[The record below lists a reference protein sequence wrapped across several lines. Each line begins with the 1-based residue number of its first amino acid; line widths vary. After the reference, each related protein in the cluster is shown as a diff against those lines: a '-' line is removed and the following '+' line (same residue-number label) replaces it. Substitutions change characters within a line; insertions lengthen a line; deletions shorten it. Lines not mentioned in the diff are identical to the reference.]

1 MQRSMAAGALS
12 MADVNTARAGFS
24 RAVNDTGQLATQAV
38 RARTEM
44 SMLTEAITKQDLS
57 FRQSMRVRSQFNN
70 ILREQ
75 YQLQRATAVQ
85 WTQSTNGRMTADL
98 IVPRTAT
105 AAMNAYTG
113 SIAANSRALITNI
126 GNMAAWSTA
135 ARVMQMRVGLA
146 SAAMVASSEAMIKWG
161 KNTQWAGRQLMVG
174 FTVPLMAFG
183 AVAGKAAYDVDA
195 AMTRIQKVYDT
206 TATSVAGKQREL
218 DMLRSESMNMAT
230 QVAKKY
236 GQAVKDTLD
245 IEAQLAA
252 TGLKGQELQ
261 QSTVAVTRA
270 ATLGELERQ
279 DAIKATISV
288 QSVYNEEWRKTG
300 GIAKNTAE
308 AFDYMNAMENATS
321 LSMQDFVEAIPRG
334 AGVLKGLG
342 VGLKEMGPLLVALKQ
357 QGISAAEGMNG
368 LRSSAQRLL
377 LITPQA
383 EEMWSKYLPNGGKLQ
398 SLVDSTEGQ
407 FIPTLQKMADAME
420 GLKPYQRQQILT
432 KVFNVYQN
440 NKMLAVLD
448 GLTNKTGQVATAFKV
463 MEKDAASN
471 ALTAQQELDRMA
483 ESASGK
489 FKRALEGLKAQMAEL
504 GEPFLEAASEIIGFI
519 SKLVDFFNAMPGP
532 LKKFFSYMVLFGA
545 IVGPIIM
552 LVGLFANLIGN
563 IFKLAGSVGV
573 LLSRFRPLTMEQR
586 AQQLLANQSSMA
598 WNNQARAAQALS
610 VQLGILQTQLER
622 TAIAQTNLVTG
633 RGITGFGP
641 TTPSTTVIGGIGPT
655 APPTTQRYQQTANGR
670 YRDVTTGRFVSAAE
684 ANAYA
689 QAQAAAARSSAQT
702 AANTAT
708 TQRNWGRIATSVGV
722 AGAGVAL
729 FAAAADDSGKIMNY
743 LTMALLSASLLGPML
758 VRAFRN
764 AGIAAAASNIATMF
778 GTGRRAG
785 SIAGR
790 GGVGRF
796 ASGLSA
802 ALPAAGRLGMLIAR
816 FAGPAGLLATGAYMA
831 FKLYGNMKK
840 GIETQKRINE
850 SAKDWSDILGF
861 VYSEAGQITDQ
872 EGKTQSTL
880 DAQVSK
886 LKEKN
891 KQLVKSLQLA
901 KAAGD
906 EEEAINL
913 AIAEGLKV
921 RNHGGSAGDAMN
933 AARLS
938 LRAAG
943 YKSEEIDEMVVKIK
957 AEVDFEDAK
966 STLDRQMEEFKTT
979 FNKVANNKFGQ
990 GTWEGLGRAFSGRG
1004 EINNNAAE
1012 RGKGMANEFW
1022 TGFQK
1027 ETDLAA
1033 RKNYFDKFYAQIAKE
1048 QKVAWGRLGNDNR
1061 EDLKKVGIESW
1072 EEFAEAYRDA
1082 QEQTPAEFRI
1092 KWGGGD
1098 AEQANKV
1105 MQALRGLGGETTRYA
1120 EKHIDAEK
1128 FIAREIAKKNNMSE
1142 EDIKNVHT
1150 LKDLYGQL
1158 DMATMTVA
1166 QAQDAYGRA
1175 MMQASYHMGNMS
1187 KKEKEAYTLKILN
1200 QYRVAAGLSKAK
1212 TSEQGFKDSV
1222 DKSTKSLLDN
1232 ADAAEEAAAS
1242 ADDWNGARQKAMS
1255 GAQDYVL
1262 QQADAAWQERADAEV
1277 NAIES
1282 RGQRREDALDAAAER
1297 QDARFDARQ
1306 EAADK
1311 RFDDRADAIDD
1322 KYDKLGEAADKKF
1335 DKRAKSLDAR
1345 WDNIM
1350 ERFDNRWETRLK
1362 KEEDAYNKKI
1372 ENIQKAIQAEEKAE
1386 EARQR
1391 IFEAEKTRLERMAQI
1406 ANSQIDFNVA
1416 VNTGNLDE
1424 AAKIA
1429 NNMQSTEA
1437 GWSLDD
1443 AAASSQDASDARKE
1457 KMEGQIDSLEK
1468 ARDKRLEDLKKI
1480 EEAEK
1485 KALEAKKQREQE
1497 ALQAERERYT
1507 KALQA
1512 QREHETK
1519 SLQMERERYNKA
1531 LQAERERYRKGVE
1544 AQKKAIQEQTQ
1555 RDVTAKRKE
1564 LERMKNTLELELLAI
1579 RASVPRNK
1587 KEYQKQIATIEEL
1600 YKKYGVNLKK
1610 QGNGWAN
1617 TVGDALTKH
1626 VKEASADI
1634 QNKIAWG
1641 TVGNKVTQSMVDGGF
1656 NLSTSQFMKW
1666 VTTGELPKNYKAPG
1680 KPKTRHT
1687 GGPVN
1692 GSSKYD
1698 NRGGRHWG
1706 AGMRRDES
1714 MMLLKNDEY
1723 VLNGKAHKAL
1733 GTKNLD
1739 KLNQSGGRY
1748 GIGGA
1753 SDGLGMLGVF
1763 AAGMEGMYEAAAEM
1777 AIQAAGNNAM
1787 GFGIDGMGIPGQ
1799 AGMYG
1804 GVKLNSE
1811 QMKNAATIIGVG
1823 KGMGATT
1830 SDLVVSIMTAM
1841 QESTLRN
1848 LRYGDRDSLGLF
1860 QQRPSQGW
1868 GTPEQILNP
1877 SYAARKFFEGLLA
1890 MKGRHKLSLTQQAQ
1904 AVQRSAFPDAY
1915 AKWQAMAQQV
1925 VAATG
1930 FQPFGGVGSGKKQRP
1945 VSSAVGRSYANHSN
1959 LPRGTDFNSPV
1970 GTPVRSA
1977 MNGIVTTSK
1986 DLRGPGG
1993 YYSYGKYIVIEG
2005 GGEKTVY
2012 AHLSDR
2018 NVGAG
2023 RQVRAG
2029 QLIGY
2034 TGNTGNSTGPHL
2046 HFETWRGG
2054 RTVSPGAFGIPGMKT
2069 GGFTLNDGLAM
2080 LHKNE
2085 TVLTAPL
2092 SEQLKSGIQ
2101 NIDQGVNNEYNVS
2114 ITFAGPVNSELD
2126 IERAVTKAINKR
2138 ESKLGRNRS
2147 IT

>member
-126 GNMAAWSTA
+126 GNMAEWSAA

-183 AVAGKAAYDVDA
+183 AVAGKAAYDVDS

-218 DMLRSESMNMAT
+218 DMLRSESMSMAT

-270 ATLGELERQ
+270 ATLGELDRQ

-288 QSVYNEEWRKTG
+288 QSVYNEEWKKTG

-321 LSMQDFVEAIPRG
+321 LSMQDFVDAIPRG

-383 EEMWSKYLPNGGKLQ
+383 EEMWSKYLPDGGKLQ

-463 MEKDAASN
+463 MEKDAAAN

-641 TTPSTTVIGGIGPT
+641 TTPSANVIGGIGPA

-702 AANTAT
+702 AANSTT

-743 LTMALLSASLLGPML
+743 LSMALLSASLLGPML

-764 AGIAAAASNIATMF
+764 AGIAAAASNVATMF
-778 GTGRRAG
+778 GTGARAG

-790 GGVGRF
+790 GGAGRL

-850 SAKDWSDILGF
+850 SAKDWADVLGF
-861 VYSEAGQITDQ
+861 VYSEAGQVTDQ

-906 EEEAINL
+906 EEKAINL

-921 RNHGGSAGDAMN
+921 RNHGGSAIDAMN
-933 AARLS
+933 AAKLS

-943 YKSEEIDEMVVKIK
+943 YKSQEIAEMVVKIK
-957 AEVDFEDAK
+957 AQVDFEDAK

-1012 RGKGMANEFW
+1012 KGKGMANEFW

-1027 ETDLAA
+1027 ETDLAS
-1033 RKNYFDKFYAQIAKE
+1033 RKNYFDKFYAQIARE

-1072 EEFAEAYRDA
+1072 EQFAEAYRDA
-1082 QEQTPAEFRI
+1082 QEQTPAEFRM
-1092 KWGGGD
+1092 KWGAGD
-1098 AEQANKV
+1098 QEQAQKV
-1105 MQALRGLGGETTRYA
+1105 LQALRGLGGETTRYA
-1120 EKHIDAEK
+1120 EKHIDAER

-1166 QAQDAYGRA
+1166 QAQDAYANA
-1175 MMQASYHMGNMS
+1175 MMQASYHMGDMS

-1200 QYRVAAGLSKAK
+1200 QYRVAADLSKAK

-1242 ADDWNGARQKAMS
+1242 ADDWNGARQKAFS

-1262 QQADAAWQERADAEV
+1262 QEADSIWQERADAEIQG
-1277 NAIES
+1277 IED

-1297 QDARFDARQ
+1297 QEKRFDNRQ

-1311 RFDDRADAIDD
+1311 RFDKRSKALD
-1322 KYDKLGEAADKKF
+1322 K
-1335 DKRAKSLDAR
+1335 R

-1350 ERFDNRWETRLK
+1350 ENFDNRWDTRLK
-1362 KEEDAYNKKI
+1362 KEEAAYNKKI
-1372 ENIQKAIQAEEKAE
+1372 DNIKKAIEAEEKAE
-1386 EARQR
+1386 EKRQK
-1391 IFEAEKTRLERMAQI
+1391 IFEAEKTRLERMAQM

-1443 AAASSQDASDARKE
+1443 AAASSQTASDARKE
-1457 KMEGQIDSLEK
+1457 KMEGQINSLEK

-1480 EEAEK
+1480 EEAER
-1485 KALEAKKQREQE
+1485 KALEAKKVREQE
-1497 ALQAERERYT
+1497 ALQAERERY
-1507 KALQA
+1507 
-1512 QREHETK
+1512 
-1519 SLQMERERYNKA
+1519 NKA
-1531 LQAERERYRKGVE
+1531 LEAERERYRKGIE
-1544 AQKKAIQEQTQ
+1544 AQKKAIQEQTR
-1555 RDVTAKRKE
+1555 RDTEAKRKE
-1564 LERMKNTLELELLAI
+1564 LERMKKTLELELLAV
-1579 RASVPRNK
+1579 RASIPRNK
-1587 KEYQKQIATIEEL
+1587 KEYQKQISTIEEL
-1600 YKKYGVNLKK
+1600 YKKYGVNLKT
-1610 QGNGWAN
+1610 QGNKWAN

-1641 TVGNKVTQSMVDGGF
+1641 TVANKVIQSMVDGGF

-1733 GTKNLD
+1733 GTRNLD
-1739 KLNQSGGRY
+1739 KLNQTGGRY

-1753 SDGLGMLGVF
+1753 SDGLGLLGVF
-1763 AAGMEGMYEAAAEM
+1763 AAGMEGMYEAAADM

-1804 GVKLNSE
+1804 GIKLNSE

-1945 VSSAVGRSYANHSN
+1945 VSSAVYRSYANHTN
-1959 LPRGTDFNSPV
+1959 TPRGTDFASPV

-1977 MNGIVTTSK
+1977 MNGMVTVSK

-1993 YYSYGKYIVIEG
+1993 YYSYGKYIAVEG
-2005 GGEKTVY
+2005 NGEKTLY
-2012 AHLSDR
+2012 AHLSGR
-2018 NVGAG
+2018 NVRAG
-2023 RQVRAG
+2023 QQVRAG

-2034 TGNTGNSTGPHL
+2034 SGNTGNSSGPHL